1 MNSLSRRSAFLTSVP
16 VILVAGCAV
25 ALLNTGPRSTMGF
38 FLTPMTRDNGWGREI
53 FALAIAIQNLAW
65 GAAQPFVGM
74 IADRLGT
81 GRVLVGGSLLYAAGL
96 LLMTVSSDPVS
107 FQFSAGLVVGL
118 GIAGSS
124 FTMALAAFARLLPE
138 HMRTLAFGLGTAAG
152 SAGQFIFAPLG
163 QAFIQAHGWKTALF
177 LLAASCLLV
186 PVFAW
191 FIRGKP
197 KARPVQAGQADQSI
211 VQALREAFG
220 HRSYQLLVAG
230 FFVCGFQIAFTTV
243 HLPAYLN
250 DIGIPA
256 VYGGWSI
263 ALIGGFNIVGS
274 ISAGLLSG
282 RMPKRWLLA
291 FIYLARALA
300 IAVYVVLPPS
310 VPSTLVFS
318 AVMGLLWLSTVPPTQ
333 QLVAVMFGTRYLA
346 TLFGFVFFS
355 HQVGS
360 FLGVWLGGLLYD
372 RYGTYIVVWWLAVAL
387 GVFAA
392 IVHAPIV
399 ERQVP
404 RPAAA

>member
-152 SAGQFIFAPLG
+152 SAGQFIFAP
-163 QAFIQAHGWKTALF
+163 
-177 LLAASCLLV
+177 
-186 PVFAW
+186 
-191 FIRGKP
+191 
-197 KARPVQAGQADQSI
+197 
-211 VQALREAFG
+211 
-220 HRSYQLLVAG
+220 
-230 FFVCGFQIAFTTV
+230 
-243 HLPAYLN
+243 
-250 DIGIPA
+250 
-256 VYGGWSI
+256 
-263 ALIGGFNIVGS
+263 
-274 ISAGLLSG
+274 
-282 RMPKRWLLA
+282 
-291 FIYLARALA
+291 
-300 IAVYVVLPPS
+300 
-310 VPSTLVFS
+310 
-318 AVMGLLWLSTVPPTQ
+318 
-333 QLVAVMFGTRYLA
+333 
-346 TLFGFVFFS
+346 
-355 HQVGS
+355 
-360 FLGVWLGGLLYD
+360 
-372 RYGTYIVVWWLAVAL
+372 
-387 GVFAA
+387 
-392 IVHAPIV
+392 
-399 ERQVP
+399 
-404 RPAAA
+404 